1 MGIRVPRVVHG
12 TSSYSPYQ
20 VSLVDTD
27 MGMHFC
33 GGSILNSFIILT
45 AAHCLYRPSR
55 GKELPSLNNP
65 RMPNEIRV
73 VAGQYSLQ
81 WPDVT
86 EQTRYV
92 SEFVVHPAYFSIL
105 ENDIALLQL
114 SEPLNITRSVHPVQL
129 PILDREFKGNITVFG
144 WGVDTMYDAK
154 SYVAHDTLQMGEMSI
169 IPKSRCDLLMLLNSR
184 LPTIPTRFAASSMI
198 CGWSNSTT
206 VCKGDSGSGAVCR
219 DCPPPPPVV
228 EGMESTGGEDGSKC
242 VDLLCG
248 INSWGG
254 GKNDCLIDEFGDLI
268 KPPPP
273 AVFTKVSTFVY
284 WISHVLHTELEVKGH
299 FLCDNLQYVVQS
311 RRCDGKLDCLDGSDE
326 QNCTKSGSTTTE
338 SSFIH
343 NSISTQMN
351 EITPTTTRNNNDGN
365 ALIITKKT

>member
-1 MGIRVPRVVHG
+1 MIIFKLVGVPRVVHG

-129 PILDREFKGNITVFG
+129 PILDREFKGMSLLLLFNFTITLWPAIVHCKSTNKKLTNLSYTNWVGNITVFG

-206 VCKGDSGSGAVCR
+206 VCKGKFK
-219 DCPPPPPVV
+219 
-228 EGMESTGGEDGSKC
+228 DGI
-242 VDLLCG
+242 G
-248 INSWGG
+248 IR
-254 GKNDCLIDEFGDLI
+254 
-268 KPPPP
+268 
-273 AVFTKVSTFVY
+273 T
-284 WISHVLHTELEVKGH
+284 
-299 FLCDNLQYVVQS
+299 
-311 RRCDGKLDCLDGSDE
+311 
-326 QNCTKSGSTTTE
+326 
-338 SSFIH
+338 
-343 NSISTQMN
+343 
-351 EITPTTTRNNNDGN
+351 
-365 ALIITKKT
+365 